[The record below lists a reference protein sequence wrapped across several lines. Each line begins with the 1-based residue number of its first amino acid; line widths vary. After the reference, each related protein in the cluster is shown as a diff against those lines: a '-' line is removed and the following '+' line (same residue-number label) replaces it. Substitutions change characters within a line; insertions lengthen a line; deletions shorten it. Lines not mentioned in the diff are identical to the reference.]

1 MLRGRRRRR
10 RRRPRRRRPG
20 RFALLP
26 RESRANELGGERGRV
41 GGGDQRLARG
51 FDVSALVA
59 EHARATGIF
68 REGIRRVRRRLRRRR
83 RGVLHPHELQA
94 RTTTRSTPR
103 LDGVLGDRLRRDR
116 LRRDRVRLGFVGA
129 PMFGEVSDAIPL
141 PSSFP
146 LRRGERGRVLHV
158 LEPFRRGR
166 GTARRRRHRRPS
178 LRLGGVSVD
187 RRAATATTA
196 ADDPTDE
203 SPRRL
208 KHRAQDSRGGCRRRR
223 RRRVRLRALRI
234 TLPRA
239 RLPVGLLVLV
249 FARLGLERAA
259 RRHRPPRGG
268 SLDGGGGGA
277 GRGEDAGGF
286 PRAALASS
294 RPGRKR
300 DRAKLLQRGGGAP
313 SRRVSIIVRG
323 RLRLRG
329 RDGGLRLRGRDG
341 GLRLRGRDSRGASCV
356 ASTHGSRRVGRRGP
370 RGVTRHL
377 RVGRRGRS
385 GGGEAAEVARLR
397 VAHGLG
403 GARGVVV

>member
-1 MLRGRRRRR
+1 
-10 RRRPRRRRPG
+10 
-20 RFALLP
+20 
-26 RESRANELGGERGRV
+26 
-41 GGGDQRLARG
+41 
-51 FDVSALVA
+51 
-59 EHARATGIF
+59 
-68 REGIRRVRRRLRRRR
+68 
-83 RGVLHPHELQA
+83 
-94 RTTTRSTPR
+94 
-103 LDGVLGDRLRRDR
+103 
-116 LRRDRVRLGFVGA
+116 
-129 PMFGEVSDAIPL
+129 MFGEVSDAIPL

-146 LRRGERGRVLHV
+146 LRRGERGRVVHV

-166 GTARRRRHRRPS
+166 STARRRRHRRPS

-187 RRAATATTA
+187 RRAATATATATAA

-208 KHRAQDSRGGCRRRR
+208 KHRAQDSRGRRRR
-223 RRRVRLRALRI
+223 QRSRRRVRLRLRALRVA
-234 TLPRA
+234 LPRA
-239 RLPVGLLVLV
+239 RLPVGLLLVV
-249 FARLGLERAA
+249 FARLRLERAS
-259 RRHRPPRGG
+259 RRRGRPPRGG

-277 GRGEDAGGF
+277 RRGEDAGGF

-300 DRAKLLQRGGGAP
+300 DRAKLLQRCGGAP

-356 ASTHGSRRVGRRGP
+356 ASTRGSRRVGRRGP

-403 GARGVVV
+403 GARGVVVRGGRVVVFLEDEVGGHLPAEEGPGGGGEARGGRRGLLGVHRGPVWGLVEGRSLWTREGVRGRVRRGSSVRALARLSNLGTPRSWGGCAAAGRS